1 MRITSLFI
9 CMLIAVAAAGCGGAA
24 VQLNVP
30 GKAEIEREIGNST
43 LREKI
48 ARIGKVNFL
57 YASHPVEY
65 INLSESKTAILT
77 DGYWFDFVN
86 KALREICDS
95 VNGTQTAKQEVI
107 DLFTGQ
113 KTLQETN
120 VHSGVKKWQC
130 SDGSIE
136 YSIDSI
142 ITNSSS
148 QTTIGGG
155 RSPKIMIMIESSY
168 SGKPVLSENQA
179 KMMSKYLEN
188 VSLKEFLESKFA
200 LFRGKAA
207 THIRTQPDGAIYQEY
222 YMKKNNVTD
231 IDKDLGILYDLN
243 ALCAHNGG
251 FAAPIKGYNKSD
263 IAYSLIPTDATFQ
276 CTSKTRPFYVRFK
289 GLSGNKYAIYAKDG
303 VLNTA
308 KLSDSEPQGL
318 DSTNMSLKEM
328 LANKLQTQIGFADI
342 NKQKYVLAVNES
354 NPVMTI
360 NDMNYVTEVH
370 WIYKSGQCDQIAAV
384 TNNTDTNSID
394 KIENYFRCG
403 TSLKELGKSPLPA
416 VLPGAYKSKIDIFF
430 NIIEESGYIGRV
442 DGDTGVTVIGR
453 RVNTYNTKYL
463 YFLKGNTLIYLMVR

>member
-1 MRITSLFI
+1 
-9 CMLIAVAAAGCGGAA
+9 MLMVVAVTGCGGAA

-30 GKAEIEREIGNST
+30 AKAEIKREIGNST

-95 VNGTQTAKQEVI
+95 VNGTQTAQQEVI
-107 DLFTGQ
+107 DSFTGQ
-113 KTLQETN
+113 ETIQSITVEAN
-120 VHSGVKKWQC
+120 TKRWDC
-130 SDGSIE
+130 TEGSIE
-136 YSIDSI
+136 FSIDSI

-155 RSPKIMIMIESSY
+155 RSPKIMIMVESSY

-179 KMMSKYLEN
+179 KMMSIYPEN

-207 THIRTQPDGAIYQEY
+207 THVRIQPDGAIYQEY

-263 IAYSLIPTDATFQ
+263 IAYSLIPADATFQ
-276 CTSKTRPFYVRFK
+276 CTSKTRPFYVRFQDV
-289 GLSGNKYAIYAKDG
+289 GGNKYAIYAKEG
-303 VLNTA
+303 VLNIA
-308 KLSDSEPQGL
+308 KLSGNAPQAL
-318 DSTNMSLKEM
+318 DNTNMSLKEM
-328 LANKLQTQIGFADI
+328 LANKLQAQIGAADL
-342 NKQKYVLAVNES
+342 NKQKYVLAVNEN

-360 NDMNYVTEVH
+360 SDMNFVTEVH
-370 WIYKSGQCDQIAAV
+370 WIYKTGQCDQVAAV
-384 TNNTDTNSID
+384 TTNTDTNSFD

-403 TSLKELGKSPLPA
+403 DSMKKLGDSPLPTA
-416 VLPGAYKSKIDIFF
+416 LPGSLVP
-430 NIIEESGYIGRV
+430 RV
-442 DGDTGVTVIGR
+442 DGIVKTVDQSGSIFITDVYSGVMIVGR
-453 RVNTYNTKYL
+453 ELENYRMKYI
-463 YFLKGNTLIYLMVR
+463 YFIKDNKLIYLIKK